1 MSKKNKILLVDNDV
15 DFVDL
20 NKAVLENNGYE
31 IVTAFSAREG
41 VDKVKIEQPDL
52 IVLDL
57 MMEKHDAGFSFA
69 KQIKADPLYK
79 QIPILMLTSVADVT
93 GFGFSQELDGYWMKT
108 DDYAEK
114 PIMPDELL
122 KKVKQLL
129 EKADEDS
136 KTQKTKSK

>member
-1 MSKKNKILLVDNDV
+1 VNNKTKILLVDNDV

-20 NKAVLENNGYE
+20 SKAVLENNGYE
-31 IVTAFSAREG
+31 VVTAFSGREG
-41 VDKVKIEQPDL
+41 LDKVKVEQPDL

-57 MMEKHDAGFSFA
+57 MMEKHDSGFSFA

-108 DDYAEK
+108 DDYVEK

-122 KKVKQLL
+122 KRVKSLL
-129 EKADEDS
+129 EKSKEDENS
-136 KTQKTKSK
+136 K